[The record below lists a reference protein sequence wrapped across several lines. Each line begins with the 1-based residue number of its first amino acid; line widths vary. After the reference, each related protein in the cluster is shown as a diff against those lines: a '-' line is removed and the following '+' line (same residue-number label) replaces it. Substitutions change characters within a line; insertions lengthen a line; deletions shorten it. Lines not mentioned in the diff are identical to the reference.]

1 MITMIS
7 GFEFF
12 FIIPI
17 IIYAIIVGVII
28 WLVLRLIRANEK
40 IALNTERIAIALAN
54 RNEIDRKKE

>member
-1 MITMIS
+1 MIS

-12 FIIPI
+12 FIIPL

-54 RNEIDRKKE
+54 RIEIDRKKE

>member
-1 MITMIS
+1 MLT

-12 FIIPI
+12 FIIPL

-40 IALNTERIAIALAN
+40 IAFNTERIAIALTE

>member
-1 MITMIS
+1 MIS